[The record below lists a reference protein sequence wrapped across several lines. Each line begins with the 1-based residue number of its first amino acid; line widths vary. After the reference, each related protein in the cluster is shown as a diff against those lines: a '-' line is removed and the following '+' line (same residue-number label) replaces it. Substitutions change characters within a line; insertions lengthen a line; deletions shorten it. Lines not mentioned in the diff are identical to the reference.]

1 MALWVSALAASL
13 LASALAWRAGALSFD
28 GAAAAVVVGTVV
40 VGGGGW
46 PWAALLVLF
55 VAAASLASALP
66 PQVQAPRR
74 SARQVL
80 ANGGVACLAA
90 AAGALNVAAAAP
102 AFAAAVAAAWAD
114 TWATEFG
121 TRYGGRPRRLWGLR
135 PVEPGASGG
144 VTALGTVAG
153 LVAAGGCGAAAAALA
168 VAPAGL
174 TAAAGAAGMLVDSLL
189 GSTVQEEFRCPG
201 CGRVGETPGCVCGAQ
216 AARVRGVPGW
226 GGGWTNFVAT
236 AAAASVGLGWTLLA
250 SVP

>member
-1 MALWVSALAASL
+1 M
-13 LASALAWRAGALSFD
+13 
-28 GAAAAVVVGTVV
+28 
-40 VGGGGW
+40 
-46 PWAALLVLF
+46 
-55 VAAASLASALP
+55 
-66 PQVQAPRR
+66 
-74 SARQVL
+74 
-80 ANGGVACLAA
+80 
-90 AAGALNVAAAAP
+90 
-102 AFAAAVAAAWAD
+102 
-114 TWATEFG
+114 
-121 TRYGGRPRRLWGLR
+121 
-135 PVEPGASGG
+135 
-144 VTALGTVAG
+144 TALGTVAG

>member
-1 MALWVSALAASL
+1 MVTWTSAVAASL
-13 LASALAWRAGALSFD
+13 LASALAWRAGALSPD

-40 VGGGGW
+40 AGGGGW
-46 PWAALLVLF
+46 SWAALLVLF

-66 PQVQAPRR
+66 PQPQAPRR

-90 AAGALNVAAAAP
+90 AAGGLHLSAAAP
-102 AFAAAVAAAWAD
+102 VFAAAVAAAWAD

-121 TRYGGRPRRLWGLR
+121 TRYGGRPRRLWGLGL
-135 PVEPGASGG
+135 VEPGASGG
-144 VTALGTVAG
+144 VTALGTAAG
-153 LVAAGGCGAAAAALA
+153 LVAAGCCGVAAAALA
-168 VAPAGL
+168 VAPAAL

-189 GSTVQEEFRCPG
+189 GATVQEEFRCPG
-201 CGRVGETPGCVCGAQ
+201 CGRVGETPRCVCGAQ
-216 AARVRGVPGW
+216 ARRVRGVPGW